1 MRPVNEDP
9 GKKFADKV
17 TKATQ
22 DAFEKGA
29 SAAEEAGQEIEQSY
43 SAAAAG
49 FRDFNL
55 RVMEMVQANSQ
66 ANFDFAREISTAKG
80 PSEAVALWSSH
91 AQKQFGMLT
100 EQFKELTALGQRIA
114 SSSTEPITRGLRG
127 FSS

>member
-1 MRPVNEDP
+1 MRPVNEDS

-22 DAFEKGA
+22 EAFEKGT
-29 SAAEEAGQEIEQSY
+29 SAAEKAGQEIEQSY

-49 FRDFNL
+49 IRDFNL

-80 PSEAVALWSSH
+80 PLDAVALWSSH
-91 AQKQFGMLT
+91 AQKQFGVLT